1 MLNALR
7 MELHRITPSLEC
19 PNKVSP
25 PSSFGHGAPLGGYT
39 TGTSLHHIWLEY
51 STLLWLRQKYLEG
64 LSAEIDAQIAA
75 SRVPSTPAAAAGHA
89 SVHRSPRAAR
99 TFHRT
104 LPANPSGVLVPLAEW
119 ASKHKAT
126 RQPDLVL
133 VPVPGLERHVR
144 LPDGRI
150 EDRSG
155 YVPEWASSLVEKVA
169 AYQEEHKALCAAAI
183 AKAEEDRIQAEVAAR
198 VTAIRQAEAA
208 RLLAEQE
215 AARKAAFEAEVNRR
229 VQEALSGGGG
239 ATSH

>member
-64 LSAEIDAQIAA
+64 LSAEVDAQFAA
-75 SRVPSTPAAAAGHA
+75 SRSPTASTTTAAP
-89 SVHRSPRAAR
+89 HRHPRVAR
-99 TFHRT
+99 YSTYVR
-104 LPANPSGVLVPLAEW
+104 PVNPSGVLAPLAEW

-169 AYQEEHKALCAAAI
+169 AYQSEYKALCAAAL

-208 RLLAEQE
+208 RLYAEKE
-215 AARKAAFEAEVNRR
+215 AARKAAFEAEVERR

-239 ATSH
+239 ATSQ